1 MSMVVHGLLISFQIS
16 KALFA
21 EYVACQKKN
30 KPFSGLGLEH
40 MNKPLPIIPSH
51 VTSATI
57 RSSEFQV
64 II

>member
-1 MSMVVHGLLISFQIS
+1 MVVHVFFTSLQIS

-21 EYVACQKKN
+21 EYVACQKQK

-40 MNKPLPIIPSH
+40 MNKPLPVIPSH
-51 VTSATI
+51 LTTPTI